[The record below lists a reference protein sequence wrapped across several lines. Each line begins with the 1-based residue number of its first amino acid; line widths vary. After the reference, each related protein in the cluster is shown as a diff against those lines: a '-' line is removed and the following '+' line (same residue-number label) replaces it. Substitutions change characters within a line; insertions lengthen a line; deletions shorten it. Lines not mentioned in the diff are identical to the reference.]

1 LALAIAHGEE
11 IMHCCRIFEKN
22 WGSNRKILERERE
35 KNTRRPRGHPTPKSR
50 PPPIPTTIKEN
61 FHNFG
66 S

>member
-1 LALAIAHGEE
+1 
-11 IMHCCRIFEKN
+11 MHCCRIFEKN